1 MSQAQPYQSWAT
13 EYVKVIEDEKDFIS
27 LQHITVMY
35 FKQADGETSEPMV
48 MKHWRQDWK
57 YEDSVINTY
66 AGNNTWVY
74 NRIPSNKKTGS
85 WSQSVYQG

>member
-1 MSQAQPYQSWAT
+1 
-13 EYVKVIEDEKDFIS
+13 
-27 LQHITVMY
+27 
-35 FKQADGETSEPMV
+35 

-74 NRIPSNKKTGS
+74 NRIPSNKKQAVGHNLSIRLMTHLDIKAMEIGLTNLAFPLGKAMKLGDHS
-85 WSQSVYQG
+85 HEENTLLEMIMT